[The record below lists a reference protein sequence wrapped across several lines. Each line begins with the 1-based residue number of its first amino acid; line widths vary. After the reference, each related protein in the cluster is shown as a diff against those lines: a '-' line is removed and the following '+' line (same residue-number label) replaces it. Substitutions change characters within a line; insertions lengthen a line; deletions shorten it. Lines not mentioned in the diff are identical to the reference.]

1 MACEWITSWTPSS
14 STDRPQF
21 SGQMNPPGPPSQPG
35 IISTQNAQGQQTWI
49 PGTPQNPTLVFP
61 GQSSPPPGA
70 QQAMGGHMGI
80 HQHNFSQGVQH
91 NPGNAM
97 PSPQPQPNQNNLLTP
112 TSLFHNFAGTSVPPL
127 DRARFQGS
135 YRHFC
140 QTKKLQLDEAEL
152 NIGGKHVDLHA
163 LHEEVLRLRAS
174 DRRVNFTLP
183 SPSLCT
189 QTHVIGYPEFLAN
202 YRIETWILLW

>member
-1 MACEWITSWTPSS
+1 MACEWLANWAPSS
-14 STDRPQF
+14 STDCLYS

-35 IISTQNAQGQQTWI
+35 VISTQNTQGQQTWI
-49 PGTPQNPTLVFP
+49 PGTQQNPTLGFS

-70 QQAMGGHMGI
+70 QQALGGHMNI
-80 HQHNFSQGVQH
+80 HQHNFSQTVQQ

-97 PSPQPQPNQNNLLTP
+97 PSQPQPNQNNIFSP
-112 TSLFHNFAGTSVPPL
+112 PSLQNFAGTSVPPL

-140 QTKKLQLDEAEL
+140 STKKVTVNEAAL

-174 DRRVNFTLP
+174 DRRVSFTLLA
-183 SPSLCT
+183 PSLCT
-189 QTHVIGYPEFLAN
+189 
-202 YRIETWILLW
+202 